1 MAFRV
6 SSPLRLLAL
15 SAVALNLAA
24 QSTGVTTS
32 DLKGV
37 VKSTGGPALPGALV
51 SLTQDSTNLTFSI
64 TADEKGVFAFRLLP
78 PGSYTLTVEGKGMST
93 KKVSGIVLRLG
104 QTTNLPV
111 EMTPVEAQAVVE
123 ITGES
128 TLVDPSRT
136 TVSSTIDN
144 NFITNLPINRRDF
157 TNFSLTTPQVAVDN
171 SPARNLGA
179 ASSSGLTFSGQS
191 ARQNNIMVDGLDNND
206 VSVGSTRT
214 TFSQDAIQEFVV
226 VANGFSAE
234 YGRAAG
240 GTLNIV
246 TKSGGNEHAGS
257 LFYFFRNDS
266 LEAKR
271 PLAGQSTPFKQQQFG
286 ATFSGPLLQDKLFY
300 FVSVERFN
308 KDDTNNINIDPT
320 VAGLLNSKLTASS
333 PTGKPFVVAN
343 GINPYNENYT
353 TAIVKVDWNQ
363 SASSRWSTRI
373 SQAKENNENQLP
385 WSGQNDRSAGGTRE
399 IKDSSISLSNLW
411 TISSTFVND
420 ARVLY
425 SKREHTLLSLD
436 DTHSPGVIVAGYANV
451 GTQRFLPQLRNET
464 TTQFVDS
471 FAWFAGNH
479 TAKAGVD
486 LMQTKLEGSLPLQFG
501 GVYRFQGLGGPGSG
515 QPTNG
520 LQALQA
526 NLPAAFIQ
534 GFGTYYLNYKAN
546 YYSAFLQDDWQLSPS
561 FTLKMGLRFDKEEL
575 PPFYPSADR
584 DALAA
589 GGPQQLTTIH
599 TSALPG
605 SVGATVVPNSYDAA
619 PLFQSVRDWSSSR
632 VSPRLAFNWQVG
644 AANRIYGGYG
654 HFSGRTQLGPYSAV
668 LLNNGQ
674 DMVTMVQ
681 ILNADPSNPFAPVNT
696 WNFQPNRRY
705 TSFPGGLKTLLLPGA
720 YEMPLTK
727 QANLGWEFTPRP
739 NLKFTVD
746 AVHVKGEHY
755 MNVRDVNALVPND
768 VANSGAGAA
777 NYGAAD
783 GPANPYLRRVDKR
796 YSSVIRYD
804 GSGES
809 KHTAVALGTAWQVQD
824 RLALSLSYTWSKTE
838 DNLID
843 WVTDFSPVNTF
854 DPKAEMGT
862 SNQDQRHRVL
872 VSAVFNTKGFNS
884 AWTKDWIISL
894 LGRFASGRPY
904 SNITGVDNDYGLR
917 LSNPSSLTSAR
928 FYGNGDGGAAPTER
942 VNNAARNSE
951 NLPFTQ
957 NVDFRLSRTFR
968 FQKKLGLEVIMDVFN
983 VFNHYNVSQVQNVQN
998 ASGYGDPVVQSNVD
1012 FNRQIQLGARFTW

>member
-1 MAFRV
+1 MAIRV

-15 SAVALNLAA
+15 SSVALSLAA

-37 VKSTGGPALPGALV
+37 VKTTGGSTLAGALV

-64 TADEKGVFAFRLLP
+64 VADEKGAFAFRLLP
-78 PGSYTLTVEGKGMST
+78 PGSYTLVVEGKGMST
-93 KKVSGIVLRLG
+93 KKVSGIILRLG

-206 VSVGSTRT
+206 VSVGSTRA

-246 TKSGGNEHAGS
+246 TKSGGNDHAGS

-271 PLAGQSTPFKQQQFG
+271 PLSSQSTSFAQQQFG
-286 ATFSGPLLQDKLFY
+286 ATFSGPLMKDKLFY

-308 KDDTNNINIDPT
+308 KDDTNNININPA
-320 VAGLLNSKLTASS
+320 VAAKLNTYLTASS
-333 PTGKPFVVAN
+333 GKTFTVAN
-343 GINPYNENYT
+343 GINDYNENYT
-353 TAIVKVDWNQ
+353 TAIVKLDWNQ
-363 SASSRWSTRI
+363 SPSSRWSLRL

-385 WSGQNDRSAGGTRE
+385 WSGQNDRSAGGSRE
-399 IKDSSISLSNLW
+399 IKDSSVSISNLW
-411 TISSTFVND
+411 TISSSFVND
-420 ARVLY
+420 FRVLS
-425 SKREHTLLSLD
+425 SKRDHTLISLD
-436 DTHSPGVIVAGYANV
+436 DTQSPSIVVVGYANV
-451 GTQRFLPQLRNET
+451 GTQRFLPQLRTET
-464 TTQFVDS
+464 TKEFVDTLS
-471 FAWFAGNH
+471 WFSGNH
-479 TAKAGVD
+479 TVKFGVD
-486 LMQTKLEGSLPLQFG
+486 LMDTGLEGSLPLQFG
-501 GVYRFQGLGGPGSG
+501 GVYRFQGLSAAVPDGAAALNAPNPFGGTG
-515 QPTNG
+515 
-520 LQALQA
+520 
-526 NLPAAFIQ
+526 LPAAFIQ
-534 GFGTYYLNYKAN
+534 GFGQYYLNYTAK
-546 YYSAFLQDDWQLSPS
+546 YYSAFLQDDWQIGSS
-561 FTLKMGLRFDKEEL
+561 FTLKMGLRFDKETL
-575 PPFYPSADR
+575 PPFHDSPDYA
-584 DALAA
+584 ALAA
-589 GGPQQLTTIH
+589 GGPQQLTTIN
-599 TSALPG
+599 TYALPG
-605 SVGATVVPNSYDAA
+605 STGATVVPNSYQAS
-619 PLFQSVRDWSSSR
+619 PLFQTVKDWSSSR

-644 AANRIYGGYG
+644 ATNRIYGGYG

-668 LLNNGQ
+668 LLNNGM

-681 ILNADPSNPFAPVNT
+681 IVNADPSNPTAPWQT
-696 WNFQPNRRY
+696 WATRPTRRY
-705 TSFPGGLKTLLLPGA
+705 SSFPGGIKTLLLPGA

-739 NLKFTVD
+739 SLKFTVD

-755 MNVRDVNALVPND
+755 MNVRDVNALVPN
-768 VANSGAGAA
+768 AAA
-777 NYGAAD
+777 NFSNPD
-783 GPANPYLRRVDKR
+783 SPANPYLRRVDTR

-809 KHTAVALGTAWQVQD
+809 KHTAVALGTAWQMQD
-824 RLALSLSYTWSKTE
+824 RISLSLSYTWSKTE
-838 DNLID
+838 DNIID

-854 DPKAEMGT
+854 DPKAEMAT
-862 SNQDQRHRVL
+862 SNQDQRHRIL
-872 VSAVFNTKGFNS
+872 ASAVFNTKGFNS

-904 SNITGVDNDYGLR
+904 SVLTGRDRDYGVLA
-917 LSNPSSLTSAR
+917 STPGNPATAR
-928 FYGNGDGGAAPTER
+928 DYGNGDGGATPAER
-942 VNNAARNSE
+942 PNGLARNSE

-957 NVDFRLSRTFR
+957 NVDLRFSRTFR

-983 VFNHYNVSQVQNVQN
+983 VFNHYNISQVQNVQGV
-998 ASGYGDPVVQSNVD
+998 AGSYKADYGQPIVQSNVD